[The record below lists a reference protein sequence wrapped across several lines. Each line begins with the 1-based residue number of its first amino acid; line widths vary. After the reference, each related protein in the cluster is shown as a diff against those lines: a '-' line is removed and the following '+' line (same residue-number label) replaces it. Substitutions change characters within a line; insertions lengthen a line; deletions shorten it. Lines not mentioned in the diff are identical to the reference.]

1 MAPCAVLLVCLA
13 VATIVAQSPAP
24 SASRDL
30 KADPIAWLERY
41 SRGEFEIVQ
50 AEMDAA
56 DEDALNATLASL
68 KDKASGWIASGGI
81 GDRPRRRLAAA
92 TFALEA
98 ARAGEWDQWKL
109 IQDFEN
115 MGSERRMV
123 APGVYS
129 DGVRIVPASQVFW
142 AAAPKLIEWACSL
155 WREDT
160 VPSDVERLWHL
171 AAVAVAERAE
181 DFEFLIGSPWE
192 PRGNDADEIEHLKH
206 ASARFPD
213 ERRFALAQGVAID
226 SRLVQVRPK
235 GGAVEASKVFAS
247 LADDRDVGAE
257 ASVRL
262 AILRLRQREF
272 DNARKSAE
280 RAEGLTR
287 DPFVRYLARYIRG
300 RVAEEQKKTTE
311 AERAYRAALVVMPR
325 AQSASVALAALLM
338 SNGGRAEGASI
349 VADAVREPV
358 LPDPWREYVHGDD
371 RFWSGWLAELHAL
384 IAPGAKR

>member
-1 MAPCAVLLVCLA
+1 MAPCAALGVCLT
-13 VATIVAQSPAP
+13 VATMLAQSSTANG
-24 SASRDL
+24 SRDL
-30 KADPIAWLERY
+30 KTEPIAWLERY
-41 SRGEFEIVQ
+41 SRGEFEVVQ
-50 AEMDAA
+50 AAMAAA
-56 DEDALNATLASL
+56 DEDALDATLAGL
-68 KDKASGWIASGGI
+68 KEKAPAWIESGGLA
-81 GDRPRRRLAAA
+81 DRPRRRLAAA

-98 ARAGEWDQWKL
+98 ARAGEWNQWKL

-142 AAAPKLIEWACSL
+142 AAAPKLIEWACGL
-155 WREDT
+155 WREDA
-160 VPSDVERLWHL
+160 VPSDVERLWQL
-171 AAVAVAERAE
+171 AAVAVAERSE

-192 PRGNDADEIEHLKH
+192 PRGNDPDEIEHLKH

-226 SRLVQVRPK
+226 SRLVQVRLK
-235 GGAVEASKVFAS
+235 GGAMEASKIFTS

-272 DNARKSAE
+272 ENARKSAE

-325 AQSASVALAALLM
+325 AQSASVGLAALLM
-338 SNGGRAEGASI
+338 SNGGRTEAASI
-349 VADAVREPV
+349 VADAIRNPV
-358 LPDPWREYVHGDD
+358 PPDPWREYVHGDD
-371 RFWSGWLAELHAL
+371 RFWSDWLAELHAL
-384 IAPGAKR
+384 IFRGAKR